1 MRLGFG
7 FLSVAALAI
16 SACADDRAAQI
27 AADWGCG
34 PVDGVAAITRDG
46 APDWV
51 LVGEATESNETPAA
65 FADLAC
71 HLATDGQPVFVG
83 VTQYLGGDTDAETAM
98 LASLDQMIAKGAPLI
113 VGRIS
118 GSDMPFAL
126 RNRDRGEESWAATI
140 TTQVSATGA
149 KRAVLLVPQADML
162 AAPVLATN
170 DGIDAQDSKA
180 VFLRGK
186 VVSLE
191 AIATPVEGL
200 TGPTIRSF
208 REAPNGFHGELAF
221 NRVTRPMLAI
231 EYTDSIIAGAMASD
245 PETIAAKDHELK
257 AAIDRT
263 EQERQAAM
271 QREAEA
277 WVQRLNEQDATEASE
292 ATENGSL
299 FFPEAAPSE
308 LETE

>member
-7 FLSVAALAI
+7 FLSVVALAV
-16 SACADDRAAQI
+16 SACADDRSAQI

-113 VGRIS
+113 VARIS
-118 GSDMPFAL
+118 GSDMPYAL

-162 AAPVLATN
+162 AAPVLATY

-200 TGPTIRSF
+200 AGPTIRSF

-245 PETIAAKDHELK
+245 PETIAAKDRELK
-257 AAIDRT
+257 AAIDRN

-271 QREAEA
+271 QREAEV

-308 LETE
+308 SETE

>member
-7 FLSVAALAI
+7 FLTLSVLALG
-16 SACADDRAAQI
+16 ACAEDQPANTF

-34 PVDGVAAITRDG
+34 TIAGLAAISRDG

-51 LVGEATESNETPAA
+51 LVGEATESSETPAA

-98 LASLDQMIAKGAPLI
+98 LASLDQMIAKGAPLT
-113 VGRIS
+113 VERIS
-118 GSDMPFAL
+118 GSDMPYAL
-126 RNRDRGEESWAATI
+126 RNRDRGEETWAATI
-140 TTQVSATGA
+140 TARVSVTGA

-162 AAPVLATN
+162 AAPVLATS
-170 DGIDAQDSKA
+170 DSIDTLDPEA

-191 AIATPVEGL
+191 AIAIPVEGL
-200 TGPTIRSF
+200 AGPTIRSF

-245 PETIAAKDHELK
+245 PEAIAAKERELV
-257 AAIDRT
+257 AAI
-263 EQERQAAM
+263 ERKEREREAAI

-277 WVQRLNEQDATEASE
+277 WMRLLNEEDVTE
-292 ATENGSL
+292 T
-299 FFPEAAPSE
+299 PPPPDVPR
-308 LETE
+308 

>member
-7 FLSVAALAI
+7 VLVFGAFAM
-16 SACADDRAAQI
+16 SACADDRSAQV
-27 AADWGCG
+27 AVDWGCG
-34 PVDGVAAITRDG
+34 RVDGVAAISRDG

-51 LVGEATESNETPAA
+51 LVGEATESSETPAA

-98 LASLDQMIAKGAPLI
+98 LASLDQMIAKGAPLM
-113 VGRIS
+113 VERIS
-118 GSDMPFAL
+118 GSDMPYAL
-126 RNRDRGEESWAATI
+126 RNRDRGEETWAATI
-140 TTQVSATGA
+140 TARVSARGA

-162 AAPVLATN
+162 AAPVLATR
-170 DGIDAQDSKA
+170 DSIDAQDPKA

-191 AIATPVEGL
+191 AIAIPVEGL

-208 REAPNGFHGELAF
+208 RKAPNGFHGELAF

-245 PETIAAKDHELK
+245 PEAIAAKERGLVAAIELK
-257 AAIDRT
+257 EREREAAI
-263 EQERQAAM
+263 
-271 QREAEA
+271 QRDAEA
-277 WVQRLNEQDATEASE
+277 WMRLLNEEDVTEAPQPPD
-292 ATENGSL
+292 G
-299 FFPEAAPSE
+299 PR
-308 LETE
+308 

>member
-7 FLSVAALAI
+7 VLVSAAFAM
-16 SACADDRAAQI
+16 SACADDRSAQV
-27 AADWGCG
+27 AVDWGCG
-34 PVDGVAAITRDG
+34 PVDGVAAISRDG

-51 LVGEATESNETPAA
+51 LVGEATESSETPAA

-98 LASLDQMIAKGAPLI
+98 LSRLDQMIAKGAPLM
-113 VGRIS
+113 VERIS
-118 GSDMPFAL
+118 GSDMPYAL
-126 RNRDRGEESWAATI
+126 RNRDRGEEMWAATI
-140 TTQVSATGA
+140 AARVSARGA

-170 DGIDAQDSKA
+170 DGIDAQDPKA

-208 REAPNGFHGELAF
+208 REGSTGFHGELAF
-221 NRVTRPMLAI
+221 NRVTRPILAI
-231 EYTDSIIAGAMASD
+231 QYADSIIAGAMASD
-245 PETIAAKDHELK
+245 PETFGVKDRELK
-257 AAIDRT
+257 AAIDRN
-263 EQERQAAM
+263 EPERQAAIW
-271 QREAEA
+271 REAEA
-277 WVQRLNEQDATEASE
+277 WVRRLAEGDTTEAPADAHDLPVVS
-292 ATENGSL
+292 
-299 FFPEAAPSE
+299 PEVE
-308 LETE
+308 LQEFKAE

>member
-7 FLSVAALAI
+7 LLSVATLAV
-16 SACADDRAAQI
+16 SACADDRSSQI

-65 FADLAC
+65 VADLAC

-98 LASLDQMIAKGAPLI
+98 LASLDQIIAKGAPLI
-113 VGRIS
+113 VERIS
-118 GSDMPFAL
+118 DVPYAL
-126 RNRDRGEESWAATI
+126 RNRDRGEEIWAATI

-149 KRAVLLVPQADML
+149 KRAVLLVPRADML
-162 AAPVLATN
+162 AAPVLAVN

-180 VFLRGK
+180 VFLPGK

-191 AIATPVEGL
+191 AIAAPVEGL
-200 TGPTIRSF
+200 TGPTIRDF
-208 REAPNGFHGELAF
+208 HEAPNGFHGELAF
-221 NRVTRPMLAI
+221 SRVTRPMLAI
-231 EYTDSIIAGAMASD
+231 EYTDSVIASA
-245 PETIAAKDHELK
+245 IAAGPGADTARDPRIV
-257 AAIDRT
+257 AAI
-263 EQERQAAM
+263 EREKREREAAI

-277 WVQRLNEQDATEASE
+277 WMQLLNEQDAAGVSE
-292 ATENGSL
+292 A
-299 FFPEAAPSE
+299 PEIGAPHLLQTAPSE
-308 LETE
+308 LETQ